1 VKKAARWAPFVVLV
15 VLLGA
20 LAALRTMVWSHERP
34 RPIPQATPTSVAD
47 LAGDPFVSPSAI
59 PSRAPHRTGP
69 ALVGAVFGAA
79 DSTREMRLSGL
90 PFTFVTPH
98 SWGCLKG
105 TVTVPAE
112 AWRCIDEHA
121 GAGRPQIDLVVRRC
135 AAACTA
141 AQRAELDTILD
152 HPAQFK
158 VRDAATRWAEQTVGG
173 RYVLAVN
180 ATFADW
186 QLLVE
191 ATAAPADAPTL
202 QKIVNDIW
210 AQTR

>member
-1 VKKAARWAPFVVLV
+1 VKGTRWSLAAFLVLV
-15 VLLGA
+15 LAA
-20 LAALRTMVWSHERP
+20 LAAVRLLPWWHERP
-34 RPIPQATPTSVAD
+34 QAVPHATPTHVAD
-47 LAGDPFVSPSAI
+47 LAGDPFVSPSVI
-59 PSRAPHRTGP
+59 PSRAPHRSGP
-69 ALVGAVFGAA
+69 ALVGAVFGAG
-79 DSTREMRLSGL
+79 DSTREMHLSGL

-105 TVTVPAE
+105 TVTVVAD

-121 GAGRPQIDLVVRRC
+121 GDGRPQLDLVVRRC
-135 AAACTA
+135 AGACTE
-141 AQRAELDTILD
+141 AQRAELDTVLD
-152 HPAQFK
+152 HPAVFK
-158 VRDAATRWAEQTVGG
+158 VRDAGTRYADRTIDG
-173 RYVLAVN
+173 RYVLTVD

-191 ATAAPADAPTL
+191 ATAAPADTATL